1 MIEGISAVTL
11 ATHNMPRAVRFDR
24 ILGFEII
31 HGGDDAMFELSGW
44 NQLSQSIAQPAERS
58 WSWWGRVIF
67 YIGSFGHET
76 LALRS

>member
-44 NQLSQSIAQPAERS
+44 NQLSQSDRPTCRAELVLVGTCHFLHWLFRS
-58 WSWWGRVIF
+58 
-67 YIGSFGHET
+67 
-76 LALRS
+76 